1 MIELAVP
8 ARGMSET
15 VCQVPRLDECLA
27 YLRQLHARVC
37 PRQVLGVRMG
47 LEAQELFGLELPR
60 TDKRLI
66 ALVETDGCFAD
77 GVSVA
82 TGCWLG
88 RRTLRLVDYG
98 KVATTLVDVQTAL
111 AFRLTPHPD
120 ARLRASDYAPD
131 APVRWHAQLAGY
143 QRMPTDELLR
153 IEPVK
158 LELPL
163 AGLLGCCGRD
173 ACRLCGEEIL
183 NRRGLAQ
190 PEGMLCRACAGHVR
204 YYRTLPVPEAP

>member
-1 MIELAVP
+1 
-8 ARGMSET
+8 MSET
-15 VCQVPRLDECLA
+15 VWQVPRLDECLA
-27 YLRQLHARVC
+27 HLRQLHARVC

-98 KVATTLVDVQTAL
+98 KVATTLVDVQTAQ
-111 AFRLTPHPD
+111 AFRLAPHPG
-120 ARLRASDYAPD
+120 ARLRASNYAPN
-131 APVRWHAQLAGY
+131 ASGRWHAQLAGY

-153 IEPVK
+153 IEPVEF
-158 LELPL
+158 ELPL
-163 AGLLGCCGRD
+163 AKLLGCHGRD
-173 ACRLCGEEIL
+173 ACSVCGEEIL
-183 NRRGLAQ
+183 NQRGLAHA
-190 PEGMLCRACAGHVR
+190 GSILCRACAGDGR
-204 YYRTLPVPEAP
+204 YYRTLPLPEVP